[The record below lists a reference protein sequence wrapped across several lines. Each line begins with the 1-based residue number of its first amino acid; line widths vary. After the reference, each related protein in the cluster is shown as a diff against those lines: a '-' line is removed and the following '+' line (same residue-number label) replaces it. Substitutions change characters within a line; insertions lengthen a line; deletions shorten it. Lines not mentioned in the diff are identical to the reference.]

1 MVNHLRVTVEDR
13 IIVVVVVLVVV
24 LFILL
29 LWNDGIARHGRWLVP
44 VGVGGDAGN
53 DGTL

>member
-13 IIVVVVVLVVV
+13 IIVVVVLVVV